1 MRITTQGEYG
11 LRLAMDLAEVYGKSP
26 RTVTQLANFESLPRD
41 YIQKILFT
49 LKEADIVKSTRGKNG
64 GYQLARSPQEITIK
78 DILQV
83 LERETFE
90 VFCRDPDRGLTCTH
104 LRDCGLRQ
112 VWITIRKN
120 TDLVLGSVTIA
131 DLLDDERLVRQRLQS
146 LWLQPQPSAELV
158 AIA

>member
-11 LRLAMDLAEVYGKSP
+11 MRLAMDLAEGYGGP
-26 RTVTQLANFESLPRD
+26 PQTVGQLAAQEELPKD

-49 LKEADIVKSTRGKNG
+49 LKEAGIVKSTRGKNG
-64 GYQLARSPQEITIK
+64 GYRLARPPQEISIK
-78 DILQV
+78 NVIQV

-90 VFCRDPDRGLTCTH
+90 IFCRDPDRGLTCTH

-120 TDLVLGSVTIA
+120 TDLVLGSVSIA
-131 DLLDDERLVRQRLQS
+131 DLLDDERIVRQRLQS
-146 LWLQPQPSAELV
+146 FWLAPQPSAELV